1 MSIEIIQRPI
11 YLDKAKRLL
20 DKGMMLFITG
30 QRRVGKSFL
39 LLQIKEMIENS
50 NPEANVLFIDKSE
63 LTNANISDYLSLYQ
77 HIKDYF
83 VGKEKN
89 YLLIDEVQEIEGFE
103 YALRSLYS
111 ENICQIVATGSN
123 AKILSTELSTLIGGR
138 YFEVKVRS
146 LDYEEFL
153 SFHNLPDNDQS
164 LVSYLT
170 YGGLPG
176 LRRVGLEDE
185 ESVRDYLESVYNAIV
200 LKDIIAREKVRNVRF
215 LEKLIRYTAD
225 NIGKNISLRNI
236 SNYCTKDKVEVTP
249 PTVASYLKFMS
260 NSYIVQELEKYD
272 IHGKEILNQAATF
285 YFQDLGLCNYLVGFR
300 LANHIEKIIENAI
313 WHHLMVRGFKVS
325 VGVLHAGEIDFVA
338 TRKDERIYVQA
349 TYVLGSEDTI
359 KREFGNLSQIRDNYP
374 KYVVSMDSIC
384 GGRDQ
389 YPGIKHVHLRDFLKM
404 KL

>member
-1 MSIEIIQRPI
+1 
-11 YLDKAKRLL
+11 
-20 DKGMMLFITG
+20 MMLFITG

-39 LLQIKEMIENS
+39 LLQIKEMIEKS
-50 NPEANVLFIDKSE
+50 NPEAKVLFIDKSV

-77 HIKDYF
+77 HIKDHF
-83 VGKEKN
+83 VGTGKN

-164 LVSYLT
+164 LVTYLT

-176 LRRVGLEDE
+176 LRKVGLDDE
-185 ESVRDYLESVYNAIV
+185 ESVSDYLESVYDAIV

-236 SNYCTKDKVEVTP
+236 SNYCTKDELKVSS
-249 PTVASYLKFMS
+249 PTVSNYLKFMT

-272 IHGKEILNQAATF
+272 IHGKEILSQAATF

-313 WHHLMVRGFKVS
+313 WQHLIVRGFKVS

-349 TYVLGSEDTI
+349 TYLLGSEETI

-374 KYVVSMDSIC
+374 KYVVSMDAIC
-384 GGRDQ
+384 GGRDE